1 METKQTAV
9 EWLIKEFNLEPF
21 EATIKL
27 AKSMEREQILKAYQD
42 GIDKG
47 FYIGGGSK

>member
-1 METKQTAV
+1 MNKQTAV

-21 EATIKL
+21 EATIEL
-27 AKSMEREQILKAYQD
+27 AKSMEKAQILKAYQD